1 MDNHIA
7 QQLADVWL
15 EDYRHDGVTLEYLAE
30 VGAERI
36 RHTDHGIR
44 YTFKDG
50 SSLTIDGE
58 VYTIAAS
65 PVSLVIHTD

>member
-7 QQLADVWL
+7 QQLADIWT
-15 EDYRHDGVTLEYLAE
+15 EDYRHDGVSLESLA
-30 VGAERI
+30 AMAAQRT
-36 RHTDHGIR
+36 RHTAQGER
-44 YTFKDG
+44 FTFKDG

-65 PVSLVIHTD
+65 PVSLVINTP